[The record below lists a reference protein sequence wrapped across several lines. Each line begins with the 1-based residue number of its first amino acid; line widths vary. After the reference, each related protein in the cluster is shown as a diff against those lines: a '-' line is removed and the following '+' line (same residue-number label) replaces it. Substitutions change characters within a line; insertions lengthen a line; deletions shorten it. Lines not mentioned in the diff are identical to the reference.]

1 MSAFQEEV
9 IEGTSNVLSRSLKW
23 IWNLFVSHPKEQGMT
38 YSEHWRHACR
48 LSYRMW
54 YGSVCL
60 LVHAFFPFACQTK
73 GTRII
78 KALYIES
85 KNTNRL
91 QEGVK
96 EV

>member
-9 IEGTSNVLSRSLKW
+9 IEGTSNVVYRSLKW
-23 IWNLFVSHPKEQGMT
+23 VWNLFLSHPKENGMT
-38 YSEHWRHACR
+38 YSEHWRHAIQ

-54 YGSVCL
+54 YGSACL
-60 LVHAFFPFACQTK
+60 FLHAFFPFSFQTN

-78 KALYIES
+78 KTLYIES
-85 KNTNRL
+85 KKTNNL
-91 QEGVK
+91 QDGVK

>member
-9 IEGTSNVLSRSLKW
+9 IEGTSNVVAESLKW
-23 IWNLFVSHPKEQGMT
+23 IWNLFVSHPKERGMT
-38 YSEHWRHACR
+38 YSEHWCHAIQ

-54 YGSVCL
+54 YGSACSFL
-60 LVHAFFPFACQTK
+60 HAFFPFVCKTS

-78 KALYIES
+78 KRLYLEAKQKDS
-85 KNTNRL
+85 L
-91 QEGVK
+91 QDGVK